1 MHHKQSGELSLVLPE
16 DNCEVVYKVNSA
28 TTASGNLDYA
38 RADMP
43 YATDCNSSRFSLSSE
58 AWFTSSTRTLDYSLA
73 DERTENGTRHSD
85 LESAQWLM
93 SMSLKAFPPNI
104 SYDGTSTFRGEWD
117 DRYYGVW
124 YLELSVSW
132 LSTVLHEYVQMLN
145 TQSMIAFITDPDGR
159 LVASSDTEIQ
169 GWIDGNS
176 SKIMADTC
184 GNVLVMT
191 AANHFKTE
199 YSEYRHINDV
209 ATHVGEHISSVN
221 LMPLNTYGNACL
233 PPNAHADR
241 T

>member
-104 SYDGTSTFRGEWD
+104 SYGGTSTSRGEWD

-124 YLELSVSW
+124 CLELSVSW
-132 LSTVLHEYVQMLN
+132 LSTALHEYVQMLN
-145 TQSMIAFITDPDGR
+145 TQLTCAGSIDSWHVDIKGAIR
-159 LVASSDTEIQ
+159 LLLGGKVYTKRGALPGIEPGPHTLWE
-169 GWIDGNS
+169 G
-176 SKIMADTC
+176 C
-184 GNVLVMT
+184 P
-191 AANHFKTE
+191 
-199 YSEYRHINDV
+199 
-209 ATHVGEHISSVN
+209 ATT
-221 LMPLNTYGNACL
+221 L
-233 PPNAHADR
+233 
-241 T
+241 